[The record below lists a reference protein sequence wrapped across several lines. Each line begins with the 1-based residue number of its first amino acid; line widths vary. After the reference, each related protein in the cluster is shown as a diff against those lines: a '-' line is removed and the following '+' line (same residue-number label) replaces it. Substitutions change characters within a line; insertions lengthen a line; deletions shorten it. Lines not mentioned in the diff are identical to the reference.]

1 MQQFKPDTIKRVY
14 LIAIC
19 GTGMT
24 ALAGMLKSL
33 GYEVSGSDQN
43 VYPPMSTFLD
53 DLHVPYHSGFDEK
66 HLDPP
71 PDLVVIGNAMSR
83 GNPEVEAVLDRKL
96 NYVSLPFALRE
107 FFIRGKYSCVVAGT
121 HGKTSTSAL
130 LAWVLEN
137 AGRDPGF
144 FIGGIP
150 ENFGRGY
157 KLGKGNVFVSEGDE
171 YDSAFFDKGSKFFHY
186 LPDFVILNNIE
197 FDHAD
202 IFRSLDEIEIA
213 FKRFIN
219 IIPRKGFLIAGWDD
233 PIVRRLSEK
242 AFSKVITFG
251 MADDAEW
258 RAGNF
263 LVDSS
268 ATHFDVYHKRELV
281 GRFVT
286 PLFGE
291 HMIKNCLGVIAA
303 GYALGLSK
311 DEIAEG
317 LATFKNVRRR
327 LQLKGDVRGIRV
339 FDDFA
344 HHPTAVQATIEGVRS
359 RFPGQRVWAVFE
371 PRSASSK
378 RKVFE
383 EDYVNALA
391 VADRVILTPLY
402 MPEKVPAGERISI
415 ESIVS
420 ALNQACVP
428 AWTLAP
434 NSEML
439 DLLKENLQSGDVVL
453 FMSNGDFHG
462 IPEKLL
468 TIIQN

>member
-1 MQQFKPDTIKRVY
+1 IMQRFSPDAIKRVY
-14 LIAIC
+14 FIAIC

-24 ALAGMLKSL
+24 ALAGMLKSR
-33 GYEVSGSDQN
+33 GYDVRGSDQN

-53 DLHVPYHSGFDEK
+53 ELSIPYHIGFDEK

-83 GNPEVEAVLDRKL
+83 GNPEVEAVLERKIC
-96 NYVSLPFALRE
+96 YISLPFALKE
-107 FFIRGKYSCVVAGT
+107 FFIRGKYSCVVVGT
-121 HGKTSTSAL
+121 HGKTTTSAL

-144 FIGGIP
+144 FMGGIP
-150 ENFGRGY
+150 ENFGRGFR
-157 KLGKGNVFVSEGDE
+157 LGDGNVFVTEGDE

-186 LPDFVILNNIE
+186 LPDLVILNNIE

-202 IFRSLDEIEIA
+202 IFRNLDEIETA
-213 FKRFIN
+213 FNRFIN
-219 IIPRKGFLIAGWDD
+219 LIPRNGYLIAGWDD
-233 PIVRRLSEK
+233 PIVRKLSAK
-242 AFSKVITFG
+242 AFSKVVTFG
-251 MADDAEW
+251 LGKDATW
-258 RAGNF
+258 QARNIVGDA
-263 LVDSS
+263 LV
-268 ATHFDVYHKRELV
+268 TRFDVYQNDKRMAQV
-281 GRFVT
+281 MV

-291 HMIKNCLGVIAA
+291 HMVKNCLGVIAA
-303 GYALGLSK
+303 GNALGLSME
-311 DEIAEG
+311 EISAG

-327 LQLKGDVRGIRV
+327 LQFKGERKNIKI

-344 HHPTAVQATIEGVRS
+344 HHPTAVKATLAGLRS
-359 RFPGQRVWAVFE
+359 RYPRQRIWAMYE
-371 PRSASSK
+371 PRTASSK
-378 RKVFE
+378 RRVFE
-383 EDYVNALA
+383 HDYIAALA

-402 MPEKVPAGERISI
+402 MPEKVSADERLSV

-420 ALNQACVP
+420 ALNQAKIQAWIVP
-428 AWTLAP
+428 P

-439 DLLKENLQSGDVVL
+439 DFLKSQLESGDIAL

-468 TIIQN
+468 NII